1 MLYTEFLRLWD
12 EAVKAVDARDWQ
24 GALSKLNQITE
35 PTSRTL
41 FLTASAHLALGQ
53 LEPAI
58 QALDQT
64 IAKDERLAVGFFQ
77 RAGAFMMA
85 SRLEEALNDCIS
97 ALKHMRGN
105 MVIDYKQLGLRYKL
119 YSWQVLY
126 NTAAVHS
133 RLDQLD
139 KARDILISASQ
150 EKGRGGRG
158 GNMEVALDMIS
169 RGEVLPVLLVPEGQV
184 FRPRKQ
190 DVEQLGERDFLGKP
204 KVISSMIPNDD
215 FGGFEPLR
223 VQKPGYYEPKVD
235 RVEDSR
241 YMRLRTPYISG
252 GPGQLT
258 VPGGAMVFVFS
269 DMERDGLA
277 TVIHDGQKGLV
288 PTTLLDPVDVNKSKG
303 RRNYKSIPSGIPLP
317 PGLRP
322 PTRPQNQPSPI
333 ASLQESPV
341 RQAPP
346 PSYASATHSPNSST
360 PLRMYTSTVDS
371 PTELD
376 PTSPQ
381 GAEAGSVV
389 VKVHYRYTV
398 ALSVPLGTPYDE
410 LQERI
415 AHKLGQPASHLRL
428 RHRQHGSQ
436 VLKPLDGEEGLR
448 ALLEVAEA
456 GRTTLWCQTEDRLD
470 NRTILY
476 QMVALYDY
484 AADGP
489 EDLEFSEG
497 DSIDILSEVNE
508 EWLEGHCA
516 GYIGIFPS
524 CFAYREEETP
534 TTRGATFT
542 GDGGGHVPPT
552 F

>member
-1 MLYTEFLRLWD
+1 MLYKEFLRLWD

-77 RAGAFMMA
+77 RAGAFMLA

-97 ALKHMRGN
+97 AQKHMRGN
-105 MVIDYKQLGLRYKL
+105 MVIDYKQLGLCYKL

-126 NTAAVHS
+126 NAAAVHS

-158 GNMEVALDMIS
+158 GNMEVALDIIS
-169 RGEVLPVLLVPEGQV
+169 RGEVLPVLLVPEGEV

-190 DVEQLGERDFLGKP
+190 NVEQLGQRDFLGKP

-223 VQKPGYYEPKVD
+223 IQKPGYYEPKVD

-241 YMRLRTPYISG
+241 YMRLRTPYISQ

-258 VPGGAMVFVFS
+258 VPGGAMVFLFS
-269 DMERDGLA
+269 DVERDGLA

-288 PTTLLDPVDVNKSKG
+288 PMTLLDPVDVKKSKG
-303 RRNYKSIPSGIPLP
+303 RKNNKSIPSGIPLP
-317 PGLRP
+317 PDLRP
-322 PTRPQNQPSPI
+322 PTRPQGRLTSFNPSGRGQDKGMEPG
-333 ASLQESPV
+333 Q
-341 RQAPP
+341 
-346 PSYASATHSPNSST
+346 HSS
-360 PLRMYTSTVDS
+360 
-371 PTELD
+371 
-376 PTSPQ
+376 
-381 GAEAGSVV
+381 
-389 VKVHYRYTV
+389 
-398 ALSVPLGTPYDE
+398 
-410 LQERI
+410 
-415 AHKLGQPASHLRL
+415 KLKHL
-428 RHRQHGSQ
+428 
-436 VLKPLDGEEGLR
+436 
-448 ALLEVAEA
+448 LLF
-456 GRTTLWCQTEDRLD
+456 
-470 NRTILY
+470 I
-476 QMVALYDY
+476 
-484 AADGP
+484 
-489 EDLEFSEG
+489 
-497 DSIDILSEVNE
+497 
-508 EWLEGHCA
+508 
-516 GYIGIFPS
+516 
-524 CFAYREEETP
+524 
-534 TTRGATFT
+534 
-542 GDGGGHVPPT
+542 
-552 F
+552 

>member
-97 ALKHMRGN
+97 SQKHMRGN

-126 NTAAVHS
+126 NTAAAHS

-190 DVEQLGERDFLGKP
+190 DIEQLGERDFLGKP

-288 PTTLLDPVDVNKSKG
+288 PMTLLDPVDVKKYKG
-303 RRNYKSIPSGIPLP
+303 RRNIKSIPSGIPLP

-322 PTRPQNQPSPI
+322 PTRPQNQPGPI
-333 ASLQESPV
+333 ASPQESPV

-360 PLRMYTSTVDS
+360 PLRKYTSTVDS

-376 PTSPQ
+376 PTLPQ